1 MMSERAESAEA
12 DSAAHEPPPLR
23 GLLAAGLEALATR
36 LDLAA
41 VELEIHLLGLLRTL
55 VWAVA
60 AMVCVLLALTFGVIA
75 LIATL
80 WSAHRVL
87 GLLAGGLTFV
97 ALAVLFGF
105 LAARTFQRRVGILPG
120 SLEQLERDRRQAGG
134 SS

>member
-1 MMSERAESAEA
+1 MSERAETTGD
-12 DSAAHEPPPLR
+12 DSAVREPPLR
-23 GLLAAGLEALATR
+23 GLLAAALEALATR

-41 VELEIHLLGLLRTL
+41 VELEIHLVGLLRTF

-60 AMVCVLLALTFGVIA
+60 AMVCVLLALTFGVVA
-75 LIATL
+75 LIAAL

-97 ALAVLFGF
+97 ALAVVFGL
-105 LAARTFQRRVGILPG
+105 LAARTFRQRVGIIPS
-120 SLEQLERDRRQAGG
+120 SLEQLERDRNQVGG